1 MSPAQKLEL
10 RRLITF
16 ATVGMLNTAVC
27 YAVYAAIVH
36 WLAWHHDLALAADY
50 GFGAV
55 LGYVTHRLTT
65 FGDRKHLRAAFGKYL
80 AALIASFVLN
90 VAVLDC
96 FVASRL
102 LDTIAAQVPA
112 IALVTLASYM
122 LQKHWVF
129 RSHGSNIA
137 TRPAIA
143 AEEQRLAA

>member
-1 MSPAQKLEL
+1 MSPTQKLEL

-27 YAVYAAIVH
+27 YAVYAALVY

-50 GFGAV
+50 AFGAG

-90 VAVLDC
+90 VAVLDGI
-96 FVASRL
+96 VASQL
-102 LDTIAAQVPA
+102 LDPIAAQVPA

-129 RSHGSNIA
+129 RSHGPKAA
-137 TRPAIA
+137 TRPATA
-143 AEEQRLAA
+143 AQQRVAA